1 MKNTTIH
8 SPQILPKFIC
18 EKCDYVCCKKGD
30 FNKHLHSIK
39 HNTTNTTNIQQEFS
53 YSCECG
59 KMYTHRASLYNHK
72 KTCSLKIQSTIETEN
87 INNLTDLSDKDQL
100 LSLIHI

>member
-1 MKNTTIH
+1 MKNTTNYSSTI
-8 SPQILPKFIC
+8 PPKFIC

-30 FNKHLHSIK
+30 FNKHLQSIK

-72 KTCSLKIQSTIETEN
+72 KTCSL
-87 INNLTDLSDKDQL
+87 
-100 LSLIHI
+100 